1 MTHALIVQ
9 ASSLIQSGDIVRA
22 EALLTALVETD
33 GDHALV
39 EVLEDMPAKDL
50 LAVIREYDTS
60 KQSILN
66 LLITPEQFARA
77 VVLDRLYG
85 DTSHEHLRGMV
96 NAVIFREDAD
106 SSEFINAIAELEFG
120 YEAIADYLSDRAE
133 EIVGVF
139 DALDTEE
146 LSRAEI
152 SDHDWK
158 ELTWLLR
165 HEHADIYNIV
175 LKLLKAQIADRI
187 AAEAEAEREEN
198 DDEENDPNDMPK
210 DIIVKEAA
218 VDKDDKADDEDSA
231 I

>member
-1 MTHALIVQ
+1 MTNSLVIQ

-39 EVLEDMPAKDL
+39 EVLDEMPSKDL
-50 LAVIREYDTS
+50 LAVIREYDAS
-60 KQSILN
+60 KQSLLS
-66 LLITPEQFARA
+66 LLITPEQFARV

-85 DTSHEHLRGMV
+85 DTSHEHLRGMI

-106 SSEFINAIAELEFG
+106 ANEFITAIAELEFG
-120 YEAIADYLSDRAE
+120 YEALADYLSDRAE
-133 EIVGVF
+133 DVVGTSF
-139 DALDTEE
+139 DALDTEDI
-146 LSRAEI
+146 SRAEI

-165 HEHADIYNIV
+165 HHHPDLYIIV
-175 LKLLKAQIADRI
+175 AVLLKTKIQDRLK
-187 AAEAEAEREEN
+187 AEAEAEESE
-198 DDEENDPNDMPK
+198 DDEDVVKANKIEVDSK
-210 DIIVKEAA
+210 D
-218 VDKDDKADDEDSA
+218 DDEDSA

>member
-1 MTHALIVQ
+1 MTNSLVIQ

-39 EVLEDMPAKDL
+39 EVLDEMPSKDL
-50 LAVIREYDTS
+50 LAVIREYDAS
-60 KQSILN
+60 KQSLLN

-85 DTSHEHLRGMV
+85 DASHEHLRGMV
-96 NAVIFREDAD
+96 NSVIFREDAD
-106 SSEFINAIAELEFG
+106 ANEFISAIAELEFG
-120 YEAIADYLSDRAE
+120 YEALADYLSDRAE
-133 EIVGVF
+133 EVVGTSF
-139 DALDTEE
+139 DALETEDI
-146 LSRAEI
+146 SRAEI

-165 HEHADIYNIV
+165 HHHADLYNIV
-175 LKLLKAQIADRI
+175 AVLLKTKIQDRLK
-187 AAEAEAEREEN
+187 AEAEAEESE
-198 DDEENDPNDMPK
+198 DDEEVVKANKIEVDSK
-210 DIIVKEAA
+210 D
-218 VDKDDKADDEDSA
+218 DDEDSA